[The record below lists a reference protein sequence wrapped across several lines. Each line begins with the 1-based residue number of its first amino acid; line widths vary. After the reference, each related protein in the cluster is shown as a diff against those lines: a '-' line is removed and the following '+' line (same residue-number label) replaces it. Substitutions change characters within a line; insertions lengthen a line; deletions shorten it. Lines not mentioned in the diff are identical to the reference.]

1 MKPPRLAAFRTED
14 DTATRIGYTLDD
26 AYAAITV
33 FDTSDPKTVAD
44 QLRALADRIDPSTER
59 EIRTTPKKR
68 RHRTSGLLP

>member
-1 MKPPRLAAFRTED
+1 MPPARLETFRTEN
-14 DTATRIGYTLDD
+14 DTATRIGYALDD

-44 QLRALADRIDPSTER
+44 QLRSLTDRIDPPTER